1 MPGFTSLGARMLG
14 PLPRRDI
21 VAICAFL
28 NRAAPRPRPVDGCP
42 EAADWFLDRLAAAAR
57 MQ

>member
-1 MPGFTSLGARMLG
+1 MKNAHSE

-28 NRAAPRPRPVDGCP
+28 NRDHGIKSVDACVSKPGT
-42 EAADWFLDRLAAAAR
+42 FLDKLAAAAR

>member
-1 MPGFTSLGARMLG
+1 LKRPALGPLTG

-28 NRAAPRPRPVDGCP
+28 NRSKRRPVD
-42 EAADWFLDRLAAAAR
+42 ASTQMRAILLDKVADAAR

>member
-1 MPGFTSLGARMLG
+1 MKGDMVAAL
-14 PLPRRDI
+14 LPRRDI

-28 NRAAPRPRPVDGCP
+28 NRKRPRPVDSSHGSLRVTL
-42 EAADWFLDRLAAAAR
+42 ERLAAAAR

>member
-1 MPGFTSLGARMLG
+1 MKTRTPFSLTE

-21 VAICAFL
+21 VAICAYL
-28 NRAAPRPRPVDGCP
+28 NRSKGPKAVDACVSRPPV
-42 EAADWFLDRLAAAAR
+42 FLDKLAAAAR